1 MPPLVAW
8 ASRPWNTGK
17 MPVPHLASK
26 GFYKSL
32 TVVTEGK
39 DERNMKLTNATPDI
53 FVPDGTPLE
62 AALARTTH
70 LGIGAHQ
77 DDLEFMTV
85 HGILTCF
92 GQPDKSY
99 CGVTCTDGAGSSRSG
114 VYAAYTDDE
123 MKAVRRVEQR
133 TAAMVGRYGAIL
145 QLDFTSKQVKAQDN
159 TPLVNDLY
167 EILMATRPQTVYTHA
182 PSDKHDTHVGV
193 TRAAIAAIRRMPVA
207 DRPQQ
212 VYGCEIWRDLDWLP
226 DDRKVVLDVSERA
239 NISAALS
246 AVFDSQISGGKRY
259 DEAVMGRRRAHATFF
274 ESHAVDSAT
283 LLSFAMD
290 LTPVVQDDTLSLA
303 AYTSS
308 LIDAMKADVVRR
320 LGE

>member
-1 MPPLVAW
+1 
-8 ASRPWNTGK
+8 
-17 MPVPHLASK
+17 
-26 GFYKSL
+26 
-32 TVVTEGK
+32 
-39 DERNMKLTNATPDI
+39 MKLTNATADI
-53 FVPDGTPLE
+53 FIPDGTPVE

-114 VYAAYTDDE
+114 VYANYTDDQ
-123 MKAVRRVEQR
+123 MKAVRRIEQR

-145 QLDFTSKQVKAQDN
+145 QLDFTSKQVKARDN
-159 TPLVNDLY
+159 TPLVDDLHA
-167 EILMATRPQTVYTHA
+167 ILLATRPQVVYTHA

-193 TRAAIAAIRRMPVA
+193 TRAAIAAIRRLPLA
-207 DRPQQ
+207 ERPQQ
-212 VYGCEIWRDLDWLP
+212 VLGCEIWRDLDWLP
-226 DDRKVVLDVSERA
+226 DDRKVVLDISDRA

-246 AVFDSQISGGKRY
+246 GVFDSQISGGKRY
-259 DEAVMGRRRAHATFF
+259 DDAVMGRRRAHATFF

-283 LLSFAMD
+283 LLTFAMD
-290 LTPVVQDDTLSLA
+290 LTPLVRDDTLSIA
-303 AYTSS
+303 AYTAS
-308 LIDAMKADVVRR
+308 LIDAMKADVVKR
-320 LGE
+320 LGDV